1 MHAVNNGPVSNY
13 EIDKGRDDNFEDYKL
28 ARIPYARTHD
38 ASFCAEFGG
47 EHIVDT
53 HGSRILYLRRNYT
66 AKKMKEQKDRE
77 PSLAN
82 N

>member
-1 MHAVNNGPVSNY
+1 MATVSVN
-13 EIDKGRDDNFEDYKL
+13 F
-28 ARIPYARTHD
+28 
-38 ASFCAEFGG
+38 
-47 EHIVDT
+47 IVDT

-66 AKKMKEQKDRE
+66 AKKMKEQKDPE